1 MNKYQTIR
9 YQEVINFIVK
19 LCSWVENMPSD
30 RRLINMCKY
39 FRWIYV
45 LQTLLIFTRIV
56 QRHLLRV
63 SNISYQIFRSKQT
76 NLKTSVLW
84 YQVIKCHHRVAT
96 PLQQTLSWMYCIE
109 GPSDICRQSAE
120 VRLAVSAGQPLF
132 TLRLL
137 IFALSFVDFLSLL
150 WSPSANIEIFFLSKV
165 SFEGHTQNLQKI
177 MLV

>member
-1 MNKYQTIR
+1 
-9 YQEVINFIVK
+9 
-19 LCSWVENMPSD
+19 MPSD
-30 RRLINMCKY
+30 RRHINLCTY

-76 NLKTSVLW
+76 YLKTSVLW
-84 YQVIKCHHRVAT
+84 YHVIKCHHRVAT

-150 WSPSANIEIFFLSKV
+150 WSPSANIEIFFIKSIFWRTHTKSSKNHV
-165 SFEGHTQNLQKI
+165 GLKFEWCL
-177 MLV
+177 